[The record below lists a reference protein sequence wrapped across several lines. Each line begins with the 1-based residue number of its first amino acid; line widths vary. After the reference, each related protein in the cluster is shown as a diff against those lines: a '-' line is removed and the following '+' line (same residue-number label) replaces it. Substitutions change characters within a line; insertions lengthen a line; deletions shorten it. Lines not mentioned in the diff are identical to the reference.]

1 MIQEYARAEYALK
14 YLARADGI
22 PHRTEGEAVLLSFM
36 PPQAMRILDLGAG
49 DGRLLHLVLLD
60 RPQAE
65 GVALDASPTMLDA
78 ARTRFAKHAGVEVVH
93 HDLDDHLPDLGKFD
107 AIVSGFAIHHCTHP
121 RKAAIY
127 REIFEMLEPGGVFC
141 NLEHVASATPELH
154 AMFLNQLGI
163 GPADEDPSNKLAP
176 VDVQL
181 EMLRTCG
188 FQHVDCYWKWMELAV
203 FGGWKPAN
211 E

>member
-1 MIQEYARAEYALK
+1 MIQEYARAEHALK
-14 YLARADGI
+14 YLSRADRI

-78 ARTRFAKHAGVEVVH
+78 ARMRFANHAGVEVVP

-107 AIVSGFAIHHCTHP
+107 AVVSGFAIHHCAHP

-141 NLEHVASATPELH
+141 NLEHVASSTPELH

-163 GPADEDPSNKLAP
+163 EPEDEDPSNKLEA
-176 VDVQL
+176 VDIQL
-181 EMLRTCG
+181 EMLRSCG

-203 FGGWKPAN
+203 FGGWKPALG
-211 E
+211 